1 MIGAYLSAPHWL
13 LVALNAAG
21 WLAAGL
27 AIGALYYLSLRWN
40 VRMFTDGRS
49 LFPALAIQLGRFAA
63 VGIVLALI
71 VHRFGA
77 FPLLVTTAGILLARS
92 VIIRL
97 GAQP

>member
-1 MIGAYLSAPHWL
+1 MIGAYLTAPHL
-13 LVALNAAG
+13 LLAALNAGG

-27 AIGALYYLSLRWN
+27 ALGAMYYLSLRWN

-71 VHRFGA
+71 VHGFGA
-77 FPLLVTTAGILLARS
+77 FPLIVTTAGILLARS
-92 VIIRL
+92 VIIHL
-97 GAQP
+97 GARP

>member
-1 MIGAYLSAPHWL
+1 MIGAHLTAPHWL
-13 LVALNAAG
+13 LVAVGSAG

-27 AIGALYYLSLRWN
+27 AIGAMNYLSLRWN

-71 VHRFGA
+71 VHGFGA
-77 FPLLVTTAGILLARS
+77 LSLLVTTAGILLARS

-97 GAQP
+97 GARP